1 MKRYL
6 LVLKNISFEYEPD
19 KEILSEINLSLKE
32 GEIIGILGPSGVGKS
47 SLLRLITG
55 LEKPKTG
62 EIFYN
67 NETLCGCLLYTSPSP
82 RDKTVSRM
90 PSSA

>member
-1 MKRYL
+1 VKKNL
-6 LVLKNISFEYEPD
+6 LVLKNISFEYETD
-19 KEILSEINLSLKE
+19 REILSEINLSLKD

-67 NETLCGCLLYTSPSP
+67 DETLSGEKSWVVITFFI
-82 RDKTVSRM
+82 SR
-90 PSSA
+90 

>member
-1 MKRYL
+1 MKRDL
-6 LVLKNISFEYEPD
+6 LVLKNISFEYEPG

-32 GEIIGILGPSGVGKS
+32 GEIIGILGPSGIGKS

-62 EIFYN
+62 EIFY
-67 NETLCGCLLYTSPSP
+67 LSLIHI
-82 RDKTVSRM
+82 
-90 PSSA
+90 